1 MLSRELD
8 ENAVRALFS
17 PYGSIE
23 QCSVLRDPS
32 GRSRGCAFVTFTEQ
46 ISALNAIKHMHR
58 SILMANCTHPINVR
72 FAENYDTKSQ
82 TPSFTTNKFH
92 TSLTTTANIGNER
105 LGEIFRQVIEN
116 VNQLD
121 FNNKT
126 ELSTSMNHVM
136 NASGDSR
143 AFNSNINLKS
153 KKEDVFETYRN
164 PIHVHLD
171 GNRRQIYGPPG
182 SNLFIYHLPVI
193 RQKM

>member
-1 MLSRELD
+1 MLSRDLD
-8 ENAVRALFS
+8 ENGIRALFS

-46 ISALNAIKHMHR
+46 ISALNAIKNMHR
-58 SILMANCTHPINVR
+58 SILMPNCTHPINVR

-82 TPSFTTNKFH
+82 TPSFNAINKFH
-92 TSLTTTANIGNER
+92 PNLTTTTIGNER

-121 FNNKT
+121 CNNKT
-126 ELSTSMNHVM
+126 ELNTNMSHVLY
-136 NASGDSR
+136 ASGDSV
-143 AFNSNINLKS
+143 AFNNNNNLQS
-153 KKEDVFETYRN
+153 KKGDVFETYRN
-164 PIHVHLD
+164 PFHTHLD
-171 GNRRQIYGPPG
+171 ANRRQIYGPSG

-193 RQKM
+193 